1 MKLLTNG
8 QRKSYENTKIFY
20 IWKKK
25 LKISMLK
32 KKDIVKV
39 GAIVIVQVNKE
50 MLQIAYVT

>member
-1 MKLLTNG
+1 MDNGNHMKI
-8 QRKSYENTKIFY
+8 QKFSIFG
-20 IWKKK
+20 KKK